1 MILLHLQ
8 DEVKTLLRPDV
19 PRHGALIAWKQSLH
33 QLSEPDHERTDAYP
47 MTAAPAVLSAVQ
59 AEALNKTYG
68 TGDAAVH
75 PLKDLSVSFP
85 AAKFTAVMGPSGSGK
100 STLMHVLAGLDV
112 PDSGSV
118 VVGGTQLTGLSDNQ
132 LTKVRRENIGFV
144 FQAYN
149 LVPSMTARENILL
162 PSALGG
168 QAVDKDFLAA
178 VLERLGLTDR
188 LGHRPFELSGGQ
200 QQRVAVARALVARPS
215 VIFADEPTGN
225 LDQTTGAEVLRLLR
239 AAVDEFGQTVIMV
252 THDVNAAAQADRTV
266 LLADGRVVDT
276 LDQPSAADL
285 AAVMVEVAA

>member
-1 MILLHLQ
+1 M
-8 DEVKTLLRPDV
+8 
-19 PRHGALIAWKQSLH
+19 S
-33 QLSEPDHERTDAYP
+33 
-47 MTAAPAVLSAVQ
+47 AAPAVTSAVR

-68 TGDAAVH
+68 AGDAVVH
-75 PLKDLSVSFP
+75 PLKDLSVTFP
-85 AAKFTAVMGPSGSGK
+85 SAKFTAVMGPSGSGK

-118 VVGGTQLTGLSDNQ
+118 VVGETELTGLSDNQ

-149 LVPSMTARENILL
+149 LVPSMTARENIVL

-168 QAVDKDFLAA
+168 RAVDKEFLAA
-178 VLERLGLTDR
+178 VIDRLGLAER

-200 QQRVAVARALVARPS
+200 QQRVAVARALVSRPA

-225 LDQTTGAEVLRLLR
+225 LDQTTGADVLRLLR

-276 LDQPSAADL
+276 LDRPSAADL
-285 AAVMVEVAA
+285 AAAMVEVAA